1 MTDARNVLHVSL
13 FVPEAAGEAGA
24 RVVASVKIDPKLEP
38 LGKRAAEAQSQLK
51 MRRALGTTEMS
62 AARTLE
68 WM

>member
-1 MTDARNVLHVSL
+1 MRGARNVLHVPL

-51 MRRALGTTEMS
+51 MRDGL
-62 AARTLE
+62 
-68 WM
+68 